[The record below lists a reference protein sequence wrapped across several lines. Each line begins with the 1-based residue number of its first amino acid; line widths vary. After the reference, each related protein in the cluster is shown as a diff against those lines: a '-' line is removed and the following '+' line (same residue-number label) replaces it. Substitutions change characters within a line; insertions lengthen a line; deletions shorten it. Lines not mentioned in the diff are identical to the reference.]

1 MKVNW
6 ISLWMKLFKTTEIM
20 GLDMGFWVS
29 MAVVAI
35 IVIVMNVVFWCLKPQ
50 KKS

>member
-6 ISLWMKLFKTTEIM
+6 IALWTKLFGATEFF
-20 GLDMGFWVS
+20 GLNMGFWVS

-35 IVIVMNVVFWCLKPQ
+35 IVIVMNVVFWGMKP
-50 KKS
+50 KKR